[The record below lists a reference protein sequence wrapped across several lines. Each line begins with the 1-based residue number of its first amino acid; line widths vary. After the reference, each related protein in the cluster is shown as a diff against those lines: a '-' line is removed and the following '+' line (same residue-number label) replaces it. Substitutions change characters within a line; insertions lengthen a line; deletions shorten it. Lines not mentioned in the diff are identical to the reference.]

1 MRASPNQRYCSV
13 NEVHP
18 MLPDRVSAA
27 SHARRLLAELGRD
40 DVKVAGDGD
49 HPALAWRRSGL
60 MDVCGPADGPGLQCP
75 AALATAADGA
85 LLALKSL
92 VDNPLAL
99 PMNGALLLGERARL
113 MGLRRAG
120 RISPNGSCRLLDAAD
135 GRIALSLPRPDDW
148 GLLAAL
154 FECEDLSDWPSLTAE
169 LRQRPA
175 REIVTRGIELGLAI
189 ALDEAPVPAARV
201 FASRP
206 LGAPRRGSPL
216 VIDLAALWAGP
227 LAASLLM
234 MAGARVIKIE
244 TRSRPDAGRLGSAGF
259 YDLLNERKQCVA
271 LNFDVPADRLIL
283 AHLID
288 AADIII
294 EGSRPRALRQ
304 LGIDRARVVANGATW
319 VGITGHGGSGDAAG
333 RIGFGDDAA
342 VAAGLST
349 AMEQG
354 WGAPLFAGD
363 AIADPL
369 TGLYAA
375 LGAWAGWGGGGKCLI
390 DLSLRGTVAHSLNA
404 GVANRDELLR
414 WQSRAEADEQPYY
427 PLRQALAP
435 ARPLGADTAAVL
447 TSC

>member
-1 MRASPNQRYCSV
+1 MS
-13 NEVHP
+13 
-18 MLPDRVSAA
+18 LDRVSAAA
-27 SHARRLLAELGRD
+27 SHARRLLAELARD
-40 DVKVAGDGD
+40 DVSVMDDGD

-60 MDVCGPADGPGLQCP
+60 SDICGLAGGPGLVCP

-85 LLALKSL
+85 LLALKAL
-92 VDNPLAL
+92 VENPGAL
-99 PMNGALLLGERARL
+99 PINGALLLGERARL

-148 GLLAAL
+148 GLLGAL
-154 FECEDLSDWPSLTAE
+154 FESTHISDWTDVTAV
-169 LRQRPA
+169 LRGRSA

-189 ALDEAPVPAARV
+189 ALDQAPVVAARV
-201 FASRP
+201 FEDS
-206 LGAPRRGSPL
+206 PRGPARARSSASPL

-234 MAGARVIKIE
+234 MAGARVVKIE
-244 TRSRPDAGRLGSAGF
+244 SRSRPDAARLGHAGF
-259 YDLLNERKQCVA
+259 YDLLNQGKQCVA
-271 LNFDVPADRLIL
+271 LNFHDPADMLRL
-283 AHLID
+283 ASLID

-304 LGIDRARVVANGATW
+304 LGIDRDRAVAKGATW
-319 VGITGHGGSGDAAG
+319 VAITAHGGSGDAAG

-349 AMEQG
+349 VMEQG
-354 WGAPLFAGD
+354 WGAPLLAGD

-375 LGAWAGWGGGGKCLI
+375 LGAWAGWSGGGRCLI
-390 DLSLRGTVAHSLNA
+390 DLSLRATVAHSMSA
-404 GVANRDELLR
+404 GLAERGELQR
-414 WQSRAEADEQPYY
+414 WQSRAEADEEPYY
-427 PLRQALAP
+427 PLRQAAAP
-435 ARPLGADTAAVL
+435 ARPLGADTASVL
-447 TSC
+447 ASC